1 MINQQELE
9 ALKANS
15 LSLENARVIADQI
28 ENDLTVG
35 GIFPNGNNADFTHPD
50 IEKFK
55 TKWCPIWPY
64 VRVLLN
70 IAKLFTNDRVD
81 KVIDALLG
89 LGDEVCV

>member
-28 ENDLTVG
+28 EKDPTVG
-35 GIFPNGNNADFTHPD
+35 GIFPNGNTADFTHPD

-55 TKWCPIWPY
+55 SKWCPIWPY

-70 IAKLFTNDRVD
+70 IAKIFTNDRVD
-81 KVIDALLG
+81 KVIDALLA

>member
-1 MINQQELE
+1 M
-9 ALKANS
+9 
-15 LSLENARVIADQI
+15 
-28 ENDLTVG
+28 
-35 GIFPNGNNADFTHPD
+35 ADFTHPD

-70 IAKLFTNDRVD
+70 IAKIFTNDRVD
-81 KVIDALLG
+81 KVIDALLA

>member
-28 ENDLTVG
+28 EKDLTVG
-35 GIFPNGNNADFTHPD
+35 GIFPNGNTADFTHPD

-55 TKWCPIWPY
+55 AKWCPIWPY

-70 IAKLFTNDRVD
+70 IAKIFTNDRVD
-81 KVIDALLG
+81 KVIDALLA